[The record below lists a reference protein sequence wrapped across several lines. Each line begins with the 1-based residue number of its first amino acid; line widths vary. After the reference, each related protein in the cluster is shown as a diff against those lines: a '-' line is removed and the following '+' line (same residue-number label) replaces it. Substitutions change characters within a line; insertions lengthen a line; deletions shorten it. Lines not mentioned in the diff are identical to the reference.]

1 MTMTAEHTRR
11 QFSAT
16 HWSMV
21 MNVDATRAPDAR
33 AAQVEL
39 CLRAWYPVYAY
50 LRHHGHS
57 PEAAAAMTRD
67 FLQHLFQHFRQAGTA
82 HVSGFRQYLIEQLR
96 GFLETPARE
105 AATEPVP
112 ELVRPPDDL
121 EVRHQ
126 RDNASAATPEQAYQ
140 QSFAFELLA
149 RALARLR
156 TEAGQT
162 GRLEMFEAIE
172 PYIAIEPSPA
182 EGEQLARRL
191 RLSPFTMAVALKRLR
206 QRFRELIDLELADTV
221 VSADELLAE
230 QQALYA
236 VLRGAG

>member
-21 MNVDATRAPDAR
+21 INVDDSRVADAH

-50 LRHHGHS
+50 LRHRGHP
-57 PEAAAAMTRD
+57 PEAAAAITRD
-67 FLQHLFQHFRQAGTA
+67 FLQHLFRQLRQSGTA
-82 HVSGFRQYLIEQLR
+82 HGSGFRQYLIEQLR
-96 GFLETPARE
+96 EFLENPSR
-105 AATEPVP
+105 AAADPVP
-112 ELVRPPDDL
+112 ELEQPPADL
-121 EVRHQ
+121 ETRNQ
-126 RDNASAATPEQAYQ
+126 RDNAGAATAEQAYQ

-156 TEAGQT
+156 TEADQT
-162 GRLEMFEAIE
+162 GRLDMFEAIE

-182 EGEQLARRL
+182 EAEQLAKRL